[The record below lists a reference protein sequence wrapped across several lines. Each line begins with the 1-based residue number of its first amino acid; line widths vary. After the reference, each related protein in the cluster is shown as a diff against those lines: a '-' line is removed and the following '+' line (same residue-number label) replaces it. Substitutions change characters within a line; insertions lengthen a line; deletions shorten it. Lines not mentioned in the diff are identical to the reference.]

1 MICYSIINMT
11 FSHIYLD
18 SNIFY
23 CGTSRKILATVDTRS
38 PNTVAT
44 IHNDS
49 MVNTLYASR
58 DGMHVI
64 TGDAHGVLKVWDIR
78 SRKYWTCCHPE
89 LRSNPHHMIQEH
101 VYQALPMVRRICL
114 SHILQLVG
122 GVQMQLDVQVSNHQQ
137 LSHTL

>member
-1 MICYSIINMT
+1 MALSNALDGISWVNDMLFNYQHDLFT
-11 FSHIYLD
+11 HLLD

-78 SRKYWTCCHPE
+78 SRKY
-89 LRSNPHHMIQEH
+89 
-101 VYQALPMVRRICL
+101 
-114 SHILQLVG
+114 
-122 GVQMQLDVQVSNHQQ
+122 
-137 LSHTL
+137 